1 MERRE
6 QSLIARSELLEGRIG
21 EGRASIGGAGDKLK
35 RVGVGNGIGNGRG
48 GGFSKEALRLK
59 QLRRKKEALEY
70 AVERL
75 NLQAQQRQ
83 RQLRMSVAAQ

>member
-1 MERRE
+1 M
-6 QSLIARSELLEGRIG
+6 
-21 EGRASIGGAGDKLK
+21 GGNTGDKFK
-35 RVGVGNGIGNGRG
+35 RG
-48 GGFSKEALRLK
+48 GSTRGTLARRGRDVDFSKEVLRLK
-59 QLRRKKEALEY
+59 QLKRKKEALEY

>member
-1 MERRE
+1 M
-6 QSLIARSELLEGRIG
+6 
-21 EGRASIGGAGDKLK
+21 GGAGDKLRK
-35 RVGVGNGIGNGRG
+35 GNGVASGTGIGKG
-48 GGFSKEALRLK
+48 GDGEFSKETLRLK
-59 QLRRKKEALEY
+59 QLRRKKEGLEY

>member
-1 MERRE
+1 M
-6 QSLIARSELLEGRIG
+6 S
-21 EGRASIGGAGDKLK
+21 GGMGDKS
-35 RVGVGNGIGNGRG
+35 RRG
-48 GGFSKEALRLK
+48 GGGSRSIVGAGRDGEFSKEALRLK

>member
-1 MERRE
+1 M
-6 QSLIARSELLEGRIG
+6 EGRIG
-21 EGRASIGGAGDKLK
+21 EGRASMGGAGDKL
-35 RVGVGNGIGNGRG
+35 RRGGSGSGTGIGKG
-48 GGFSKEALRLK
+48 GDGQFSKEALRLK

>member
-1 MERRE
+1 M
-6 QSLIARSELLEGRIG
+6 IARSELLEGRIG
-21 EGRASIGGAGDKLK
+21 ENRASLGGAGDKLRK
-35 RVGVGNGIGNGRG
+35 GGLGSKGVGKGSDGE
-48 GGFSKEALRLK
+48 FSKEALRFK